1 MRSDTHRR
9 NNRFVN
15 MREATMITRFGIWY
29 LATLAPAVALFYLAR
44 LSGPLDPTLQ
54 DIVSGAI
61 AVGIMPIL
69 AVIATSFMLAFG
81 IDSDRFLPAGYR
93 RMCGRPTN

>member
-1 MRSDTHRR
+1 M
-9 NNRFVN
+9 
-15 MREATMITRFGIWY
+15 MTRFGIWY
-29 LATLAPAVALFYLAR
+29 LATLGPAVALFFVAR

-61 AVGIMPIL
+61 SVGILPIL

-81 IDSDRFLPAGYR
+81 IDTDRFLPGWYR
-93 RMCGRPTN
+93 RLFGLQTA